1 MLNMAF
7 SDDSEPEELL
17 VVLTAELRAILL
29 AVKRIYCSKNK
40 IIKKSFLILSDS
52 LCMSCRPEGNRSK
65 VSWDILWRQPPRQL
79 LPLF

>member
-1 MLNMAF
+1 MLNIAF

-17 VVLTAELRAILL
+17 VVLTAELRAIFL
-29 AVKRIYCSKNK
+29 ALKRIYCSKK
-40 IIKKSFLILSDS
+40 KKSFLILSDS
-52 LCMSCRPEGNRSK
+52 LCMSCRPEGNKSK